1 MKFLTYI
8 IFYGLGLHRVHGISP
23 PKPFQFNKQRIV
35 HSSLSNLYKNM
46 EDQNVDTI
54 AISPDLNK
62 IYYRINPEFTLP
74 MPVESVENL
83 ETIQMADS
91 NPLMTDRILEYAE
104 KNHVYTSFLEVPTN
118 PVYNRI
124 SSTLDFASSLF
135 YPVLLF
141 FLARIILSGQTPFGQ
156 NRGPGSPFSMFGPV
170 GKQNEKENMIK
181 ANVSL
186 SSWAGSPEV
195 FNECVEIVSF
205 LKNATQYNNVGA
217 ELPKGI
223 LLEGPPGTGK
233 TLLAKAI
240 ASEADA
246 NFISVSASEFIEL
259 YVGLGASKVRDL
271 FRRARE
277 NTPAIIFIDEID
289 TVGKQ
294 RGGGFS
300 MGGNDEREQ
309 TLNQILAEMDGF
321 ANNQGVIV
329 IAATNRKDILDSAL
343 LRPGRF
349 DRLVYVP
356 LPDLPSRRAILDVH
370 TKNKYMKSGINYDYI
385 AEATGGFSGAQIKN
399 LINEAAIF
407 AARAGNQTISQE
419 NIETAIEKT
428 VIGIVRTNDTRT
440 EDARRRV
447 AIHEIGHAFLAHH
460 FSKYFDLKKVTIQST
475 YEGAGGYTLFNDKPE
490 IEESGLYTK
499 EMLRQRLIVT
509 LGGKAAEYLFYGQ
522 ENVSLGAIQDL
533 KQANGL
539 AQRMVGNYG
548 MGKELEIFF
557 NENLDSTGFSN
568 KYSEKTKAK
577 FDEEVADLVNQAYQ
591 EAVQILQEHNEEVR
605 LYADKL
611 LLKTTLVATD
621 FV

>member
-1 MKFLTYI
+1 MKFLPYI
-8 IFYGLGLHRVHGISP
+8 LFYGIGLEVLGISP

-35 HSSLSNLYKNM
+35 HSSLANLYKNI

-62 IYYRINPEFTLP
+62 IYYRVNPDFTIPLP
-74 MPVESVENL
+74 PEAVENL

-104 KNHVYTSFLEVPTN
+104 KNQVYTSFLEAPTN
-118 PVYNRI
+118 PFYNLI

-135 YPVLLF
+135 YPVLLI
-141 FLARIILSGQTPFGQ
+141 FLARIILSGQ

-195 FNECVEIVSF
+195 FNECIEIVSF
-205 LKNATQYNNVGA
+205 LKNATLYNNVGA

-370 TKNKYMKSGINYDYI
+370 TKNKYMKSDINYDYI
-385 AEATGGFSGAQIKN
+385 AEATSGFSGAQIKN

-428 VIGIVRTNDTRT
+428 VIGIVRTKDTRT

-499 EMLRQRLIVT
+499 EMLKQRLIVT

-568 KYSEKTKAK
+568 KYSERTKGK

-611 LLKTTLVATD
+611 VLKTTLVATD